1 MDYLN
6 IDKDDYDKLL
16 TSDPRMI
23 QSRIIDFIIYCK
35 DTRQLSPSTIRG
47 NVAAIKHFYEM
58 NDIEGLKW
66 KKINAFQ
73 GEFYK
78 VVDDRA
84 YTHEEIKKM
93 VDVADLRDKAIILLM
108 ASSGMRLS
116 AVPPLTIKEL
126 TPIEYEGLKLFKIV
140 VYKKAREQYHCF
152 CTPESRKAIY
162 DYLSY
167 RERCGERLLDNS
179 PLFRKHFDKY
189 DLMQVAH
196 PLPIATSTIKYLI
209 KELLNKTGIRPP
221 AKLTEEEKA
230 LVKIQKRPTCL

>member
-23 QSRIIDFIIYCK
+23 QSWIIDFIIYCK

-84 YTHEEIKKM
+84 CTHMKK
-93 VDVADLRDKAIILLM
+93 
-108 ASSGMRLS
+108 S
-116 AVPPLTIKEL
+116 
-126 TPIEYEGLKLFKIV
+126 
-140 VYKKAREQYHCF
+140 KKW
-152 CTPESRKAIY
+152 
-162 DYLSY
+162 
-167 RERCGERLLDNS
+167 
-179 PLFRKHFDKY
+179 
-189 DLMQVAH
+189 
-196 PLPIATSTIKYLI
+196 
-209 KELLNKTGIRPP
+209 
-221 AKLTEEEKA
+221 
-230 LVKIQKRPTCL
+230 

>member
-47 NVAAIKHFYEM
+47 NVAAIKHFYKM

-140 VYKKAREQYHCF
+140 VYKKAPEQYHCF
-152 CTPESRKAIY
+152 CIPESRKAIH

-209 KELLNKTGIRPP
+209 KELLNKIGIRPP

>member
-6 IDKDDYDKLL
+6 IDKENYDKLL
-16 TSDPRMI
+16 TSNPRMI

-35 DTRQLSPSTIRG
+35 DTKQLAPSTIRG
-47 NVAAIKHFYEM
+47 NIAAIKHFYEM
-58 NDIEGLKW
+58 NDIEDLKW

-93 VDVADLRDKAIILLM
+93 VDIADLRDKAIILLM

-126 TPIEYEGLKLFKIV
+126 TPIEYEGL
-140 VYKKAREQYHCF
+140 
-152 CTPESRKAIY
+152 
-162 DYLSY
+162 
-167 RERCGERLLDNS
+167 RLY
-179 PLFRKHFDKY
+179 P
-189 DLMQVAH
+189 
-196 PLPIATSTIKYLI
+196 
-209 KELLNKTGIRPP
+209 
-221 AKLTEEEKA
+221 
-230 LVKIQKRPTCL
+230 